1 MLCLGSGIFLAM
13 VLTTYLSIALTR
25 PRTGQEIHVLFI
37 LIILSTTILF
47 CHSLVRLCMLSLNP
61 KRVSE
66 IPRIPDMAGP
76 DGFQPDRP
84 IRVHLARDEELAE
97 EVDPVHVLDP
107 EKEILKAPPPA
118 YGLWRSSVPINPN
131 LLHWQRVDNMHP
143 LRQNPSSANPANA
156 QPNQLLDPFQSPE
169 PQHRRGSG
177 EGEGRPPSYL
187 SDDGVR
193 YVVEAEPRSMAPQ
206 APDTMSDVHPAY
218 RGGLGIR

>member
-1 MLCLGSGIFLAM
+1 M

-25 PRTGQEIHVLFI
+25 PRTGQEVHVLFI

-47 CHSLVRLCMLSLNP
+47 CHSLVRLCMLSFRP
-61 KRVSE
+61 QRVDE

-76 DGFQPDRP
+76 EGFQPDQP

-97 EVDPVHVLDP
+97 EADPPAFMDP

-118 YGLWRSSVPINPN
+118 YGLWRCSVPINPN
-131 LLHWQRVDNMHP
+131 LLHWQRVDNLHP
-143 LRQNPSSANPANA
+143 LRQNPSSANPANQA
-156 QPNQLLDPFQSPE
+156 PNQLLDPFQTPDL
-169 PQHRRGSG
+169 QQRRRGSG
-177 EGEGRPPSYL
+177 DEESQDGPRPPSYM

-193 YVVEAEPRSMAPQ
+193 YVVEAAPRSVAPNIEQ
-206 APDTMSDVHPAY
+206 TLSDVHPAY

>member
-1 MLCLGSGIFLAM
+1 M
-13 VLTTYLSIALTR
+13 
-25 PRTGQEIHVLFI
+25 LFI

-118 YGLWRSSVPINPN
+118 YGLWRSSVVSCNSSGNRNLFLTFDSQPINPN

>member
-1 MLCLGSGIFLAM
+1 M
-13 VLTTYLSIALTR
+13 
-25 PRTGQEIHVLFI
+25 LFI

-47 CHSLVRLCMLSLNP
+47 CHSLVRLCMLSLSS

-76 DGFQPDRP
+76 DGFQPEQP

-97 EVDPVHVLDP
+97 DEDAIPITDP

-118 YGLWRSSVPINPN
+118 YGLWRSSVVSCPSRCRKTFVCFLTLTSQPINPN
-131 LLHWQRVDNMHP
+131 LLHWQRVDHLHP

-156 QPNQLLDPFQSPE
+156 QPNQLLDPFQSP
-169 PQHRRGSG
+169 PQQHRRDSD
-177 EGEGRPPSYL
+177 EGGRPPSYI
-187 SDDGVR
+187 SEDGVR
-193 YVVEAEPRSMAPQ
+193 YVVEAEPRSIAPAGQ
-206 APDTMSDVHPAY
+206 DTLSDVHPAY